1 MTDKEAVDMM
11 VESINDNINP
21 QHYKCGNIQCIDAM
35 RYVFGDEFTA
45 NGCLWNV
52 FKYLW
57 RYADKNGEEDIE
69 KAKWYM
75 NKFKTLINLNA
86 DKILKDIP
94 K

>member
-1 MTDKEAVDMM
+1 MKECALNVEMFSDNDAV
-11 VESINDNINP
+11 NP
-21 QHYKCGNIQCIDAM
+21 QHYKGDIECIDAM
-35 RYVFGDEFTA
+35 RYVFGDKFTA

-75 NKFKTLINLNA
+75 NKFKMLINLNA
-86 DKILKDIP
+86 DKILKDMP
-94 K
+94 SHQ